1 MMHRDTY
8 LGAVPSIAKRS
19 AERGNAMLA
28 HTGHA
33 ARKILHAIRKYPRA
47 QRPAALNRALA
58 ATDPKLPGEVRRLA
72 ASLRAKGA
80 GIGYALE
87 RALTLALADSTV
99 RQIKGAG
106 RLYQRGGGYP
116 MGGLG
121 GLGDE
126 AGDIVGGI
134 AQGVACSTGIRD
146 QTARMVGMEEGADAA
161 GATTLGFEILRGM
174 SQCPTTP
181 APVPVPPPDPTP
193 ESSSM
198 VVPVMIGVGT
208 LIAVGGVA
216 WIVTRKK

>member
-1 MMHRDTY
+1 MMHRNTH
-8 LGAVPSIAKRS
+8 LGAIPAIAKRS
-19 AERGNAMLA
+19 AERGDVMLA

-33 ARKILHAIRKYPRA
+33 ARKILRAIRKYPRA

-106 RLYQRGGGYP
+106 RLYQRRGGYP
-116 MGGLG
+116 MGGMG

-126 AGDIVGGI
+126 AGDLVGGI
-134 AQGVACSTGIRD
+134 AQGVACAGGLRD
-146 QTARMVGMEEGADAA
+146 QTATMVGMEEGADAA
-161 GATTLGFEILRGM
+161 AATRLGFEILRGM
-174 SQCPTTP
+174 AQCPP
-181 APVPVPPPDPTP
+181 PVVPPVPPADPVDT
-193 ESSSM
+193 SSSM
-198 VVPVMIGVGT
+198 AVPIMIGIGT